1 MAPKTLEQKTVN
13 YENDSFEVWLQKT
26 NVISSE
32 QGDLNRLN
40 TQIYQPKPTSLSASQ
55 IQGGVFTQA
64 LPNGNI
70 RVVGISTKFLRDI
83 KPTDLICLMFPQA
96 PTSPHNNLMDYL
108 LEVVSVD
115 SDTQLTVAKKYS
127 GSLPFPNYSTS
138 SQNLHPIVVKTP
150 NLVDSINKTQ
160 EITHF
165 YKRQS
170 LIFSIGMS

>member
-40 TQIYQPKPTSLSASQ
+40 PQIYQPNPTTLTAMP
-55 IQGGVFTQA
+55 IQGGAFTQT
-64 LPNGNI
+64 LPNGDVKI
-70 RVVGISTKFLRDI
+70 VGISTKFLRDV
-83 KPTDLICLMFPQA
+83 KATDLICLMFTQT
-96 PTSPHNNLMDYL
+96 PTSPHNDLVNYL

-115 SDTQLTVAKKYS
+115 SDTQITAKKKYS
-127 GSLPFPNYSTS
+127 GSAPYPTYSTS
-138 SQNLHPIVVKTP
+138 SQTLHPVFVKMP
-150 NLVDSINKTQ
+150 NMVDSLNKAHSA
-160 EITHF
+160 THF